1 MKHSLRRRD
10 SSGGGGRLSF
20 KARKLRHEPKVAGV
34 SGRGG
39 EGRKERGKNLRES
52 KRKRPAESEARF
64 NTLWLV
70 WVK

>member
-1 MKHSLRRRD
+1 VKHSLGRRD

-34 SGRGG
+34 SGGG
-39 EGRKERGKNLRES
+39 GKGRKGRRNLRES

-64 NTLWLV
+64 DTLWLV
-70 WVK
+70 